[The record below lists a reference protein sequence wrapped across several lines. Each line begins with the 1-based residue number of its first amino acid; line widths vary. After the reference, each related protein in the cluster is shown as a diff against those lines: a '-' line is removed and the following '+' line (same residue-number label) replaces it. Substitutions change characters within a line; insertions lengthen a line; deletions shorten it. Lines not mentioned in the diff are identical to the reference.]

1 MTFEFS
7 ETDIDSLRND
17 VNYYGEV
24 GKKYLS
30 NSDIGILL
38 KDPKSFR
45 QDRPATKEMLEGR
58 YFHMLMLEPHKEEEF
73 IQVDASTRTTKIYKD
88 YCQEHK
94 VEMALLKKEAEYIQ
108 DLVATMKSN
117 IRMFEDIYAPGNIY
131 EEPGIKQIG
140 SVMWKGK
147 ADIVCED
154 KLIDIKTT
162 SSINRFDVSA
172 NLYNYDS
179 QAYIYEQIFDKPLV
193 FYVIDKTSQLMG
205 IYRPTEQFLERGKE
219 KVYQAIEVYHKFY
232 GENPTEDINQ
242 YIIEQELF

>member
-7 ETDIDSLRND
+7 KKDIDSLRND

-38 KDPKSFR
+38 RDPKSFR
-45 QDRPATKEMLEGR
+45 QDRPSTKEMLEGR
-58 YFHMLMLEPHKEEEF
+58 YFHLLMLEPEKAEDF
-73 IQVDASTRTTKIYKD
+73 AQVDASNRNTKIYKEFLMEQKTD
-88 YCQEHK
+88 F
-94 VEMALLKKEAEYIQ
+94 VLLKKEAEVIQ
-108 DLVATMKSN
+108 ELVTTMKSN
-117 IRMFEDIYAPGNIY
+117 IRMFEDIYAPSNVY
-131 EEPGIKQIG
+131 EEPAIKQIG

-162 SSINRFDVSA
+162 SNINKFDVSA
-172 NLYNYDS
+172 GLYNYDS
-179 QAYIYEQIFDKPLV
+179 QAYIYEQLFGKPLV
-193 FYVIDKTSQLMG
+193 FYVIDKTSHVLG
-205 IYRPTEQFLERGKE
+205 IYRPTEQFLDRGKE
-219 KVYQAIEVYHKFY
+219 KVYQAMEVYRTFY

-242 YIIEQELF
+242 YIVEQELF